1 METVTKIKVILFRL
15 IIFAIFINRLV
26 YEKVQIKGYGA
37 ALLLI
42 LGVLFCYWIP
52 NVFFKT
58 KTTNK
63 DYDGVLE
70 CKTKENGDKQY
81 KFSIDIETLDNKKE
95 LLIKVKDEED

>member
-1 METVTKIKVILFRL
+1 MEKITKIKIFISRL

-26 YEKVQIKGYGA
+26 YEKVQIKGYSS

-42 LGVLFCYWIP
+42 LGVLFCYCIP
-52 NVFFKT
+52 NILSQT

-70 CKTKENGDKQY
+70 CKTEENGDKHY
-81 KFSIDIETLDNKKE
+81 KFSINIETIDNKKE
-95 LLIKVKDEED
+95 LLIKVKDKED

>member
-1 METVTKIKVILFRL
+1 MEKITKIKAFFFRL
-15 IIFAIFINRLV
+15 IVFAIFINRLV
-26 YEKVQIKGYGA
+26 YEKVQIKGYSS

-52 NVFFKT
+52 NILFQT

-70 CKTKENGDKQY
+70 CKTEENGDKQY
-81 KFSIDIETLDNKKE
+81 KFSINIETLENKKE
-95 LLIKVKDEED
+95 LLIKVKDKEE

>member
-1 METVTKIKVILFRL
+1 MEKITKWKVLFFRL
-15 IIFAIFINRLV
+15 IVFAIFIHRLV
-26 YEKVQIKGYGA
+26 YERIQIKGYSS

-42 LGVLFCYWIP
+42 LGVLFCYGIP
-52 NVFFKT
+52 NILFQT

-70 CKTKENGDKQY
+70 CKTEENGDKQY
-81 KFSIDIETLDNKKE
+81 KFSINIETIDNKKE